1 MLYHLLI
8 LSFVFLAGSD
18 ISTTKPPS
26 VICELRGTVYIE
38 EYPERAN
45 FLIYEEDS
53 EAFAD
58 MLIYETDNALFATEA
73 GIWYF
78 TDQKGFADF
87 SVYFVESKGNSD
99 FTVYFTSFESL
110 AGCNN

>member
-1 MLYHLLI
+1 MLYRLLI
-8 LSFVFLAGSD
+8 LFIVFITGSD
-18 ISTTKPPS
+18 IYSASPPA
-26 VICELRGTVYIE
+26 VICELKGTVYIE
-38 EYPERAN
+38 EFPERAN

-58 MLIYETDNALFATEA
+58 MLIYEMDNALFATKA

-99 FTVYFTSFESL
+99 FTVYFTSYESL
-110 AGCNN
+110 AGCSD

>member
-8 LSFVFLAGSD
+8 LSFVFLTGSD
-18 ISTTKPPS
+18 ISATKPPS

-38 EYPERAN
+38 EYPDHAN

-58 MLIYETDNALFATEA
+58 MLIFETDNALFATEA

-110 AGCNN
+110 AGCND

>member
-1 MLYHLLI
+1 MLYCLVI
-8 LSFVFLAGSD
+8 LSFIFFASKETSSVN
-18 ISTTKPPS
+18 PPS

-45 FLIYEEDS
+45 FLVYEEES

-58 MLIYETDNALFATEA
+58 MLIYETDNALFATKA

-99 FTVYFTSFESL
+99 FTAFFTSYESL
-110 AGCNN
+110 AGCKN